1 MGPGQSGSHGVIAL
15 HHARTRF
22 EQEPA
27 IVIIPSRNGVVIT
40 AAPPT
45 QNLNNVTY
53 LNAQVNLKTTNKHEL

>member
-1 MGPGQSGSHGVIAL
+1 MGPGQSGRHGVIAL

-27 IVIIPSRNGVVIT
+27 LVTIPSRNGVAIT

-45 QNLNNVTY
+45 QNLNNATY
-53 LNAQVNLKTTNKHEL
+53 LNA